1 MDATGK
7 TFCVDRLWLS
17 GLYRFPHGYLI
28 SPFVC
33 WQARILLKPDRLPLS
48 NFAIISCYFLS
59 AYYIQ
64 VIVLYAVGNGADAL
78 KRKMH

>member
-17 GLYRFPHGYLI
+17 GLYSFPHGYLI
-28 SPFVC
+28 SPFVS
-33 WQARILLKPDRLPLS
+33 WQARVLLKPDRLPLS
-48 NFAIISCYFLS
+48 SFVVISCYFLS